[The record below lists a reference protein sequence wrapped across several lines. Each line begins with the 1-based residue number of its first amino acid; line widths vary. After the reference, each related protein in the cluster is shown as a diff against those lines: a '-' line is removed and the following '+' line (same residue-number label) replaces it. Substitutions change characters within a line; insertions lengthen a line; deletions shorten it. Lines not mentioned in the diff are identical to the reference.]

1 MQYELSKNNFVLFGL
16 LPRFYID
23 TAVLDLSYRDIQRH
37 VHPDRY
43 AHATD
48 AERRASM
55 QMSAHANE
63 AYRTLKKPDS
73 RARYLL
79 QLRGVD
85 ALEESN
91 TSMSTQFLM
100 QQMDW
105 REAIADATSARDEA
119 GLQKLEKKLKK
130 EVEILL
136 NLLGIQL
143 DQVRDDSAAA
153 ESVRKLK
160 FMEKLLVEI
169 HDKYEVMEA

>member
-1 MQYELSKNNFVLFGL
+1 MQYDLSQNHFFIFGL

-23 TAVLDLSYRDIQRH
+23 TAVLDQSYRDIQRH

-43 AHATD
+43 AHAAD
-48 AERRASM
+48 AERRISM
-55 QMSAHANE
+55 QMSAHANQ

-91 TSMSTQFLM
+91 TSMSSQFLM
-100 QQMDW
+100 QQMDS
-105 REAIADATSARDEA
+105 REAIADAASSRNEA
-119 GLQKLEKKLKK
+119 ALQKLEQELKK

-136 NLLGIQL
+136 NLLGMQL
-143 DQVRDDSAAA
+143 DHDRDDGAAA

-169 HDKYEVMEA
+169 QDNYEVLEA